1 MDIITTARHFE
12 LTPGLKEHTQK
23 RLEKLERFLGGV
35 EDVHV
40 ILTTEKH
47 RRIAEISL
55 RARGTEIVGRD
66 ETDDMVTSIDRVV
79 DRIERQLKRLHARR
93 RDRGQRRAPKLAIVE
108 ESQATENRLSAAADA
123 ETSAEF
129 DLAVYADEDFAPVV
143 VRGDQYHAEPITV
156 EDAIRIM
163 RERDEDL
170 LLFTNVQ
177 TRRPAMV
184 HLRPDGN
191 YGLVEAN

>member
-35 EDVHV
+35 EEVYV

-47 RRIAEISL
+47 RRIAEVSL

-66 ETDDMVTSIDRVV
+66 ESDDMVTSIDRVV

-93 RDRGQRRAPKLAIVE
+93 RDRGQRRSPKLAIVE
-108 ESQATENRLSAAADA
+108 ESQATESRAAAALDA
-123 ETSAEF
+123 EISAEL
-129 DLAVYADEDFAPVV
+129 DLSSYADEDFAPVV
-143 VRGDQYHAEPITV
+143 VRGNQYHPEPVTV

>member
-12 LTPGLKEHTQK
+12 LTPGLKEHTQR
-23 RLEKLERFLGGV
+23 RLDKLGRLLGGV

-55 RARGTEIVGRD
+55 HARGTEIVGRD
-66 ETDDMVTSIDRVV
+66 ESDDMITSIDRVV
-79 DRIERQLKRLHARR
+79 DRIERQLQRLRARR
-93 RDRGQRRAPKLAIVE
+93 RDRGQRRAPKLAIAE
-108 ESQATENRLSAAADA
+108 ESQATEVRAAAAA
-123 ETSAEF
+123 EAEASAEL
-129 DLAVYADEDFAPVV
+129 DLSVYADEDFAPVV
-143 VRGDQYHAEPITV
+143 VRGDQYHREPITV

-170 LLFTNVQ
+170 LLFTNIQ
-177 TRRPAMV
+177 TRQPAMV

-191 YGLVEAN
+191 YGLVEGN

>member
-23 RLEKLERFLGGV
+23 RLEKLGRFLGGV

-55 RARGTEIVGRD
+55 RARGTEVVGRD
-66 ETDDMVTSIDRVV
+66 ESDDMVTSIDRVV

-93 RDRGQRRAPKLAIVE
+93 RDRARTPKPDLTQPEPAAE
-108 ESQATENRLSAAADA
+108 ALAAAEAEA
-123 ETSAEF
+123 ETEQELDLSLYAE
-129 DLAVYADEDFAPVV
+129 EEFAPVV
-143 VRGDQYHAEPITV
+143 VRGGQYHPVPVTV

-170 LLFTNVQ
+170 MLFVNSQ
-177 TRRPAMV
+177 TGKPAMV

-191 YGLVEAN
+191 YGLVEAT

>member
-35 EDVHV
+35 EEVYV

-66 ETDDMVTSIDRVV
+66 ESDDMVTSIDRVV

-93 RDRGQRRAPKLAIVE
+93 RDRGQRRSPKLAIVE
-108 ESQATENRLSAAADA
+108 ESHATERRAEA
-123 ETSAEF
+123 ETSAEL
-129 DLAVYADEDFAPVV
+129 DLSSYADEDFAPVV
-143 VRGDQYHAEPITV
+143 VRGNQYHPEPVTV

>member
-35 EDVHV
+35 EDVYV

-66 ETDDMVTSIDRVV
+66 ESDDMVTSIDRVV

-93 RDRGQRRAPKLAIVE
+93 RERGQRRSPKLGIVE
-108 ESQATENRLSAAADA
+108 ESHATESRTSAAAEA
-123 ETSAEF
+123 ETSAEL
-129 DLAVYADEDFAPVV
+129 DLSTYADDDFAPVV
-143 VRGDQYHAEPITV
+143 VRGNQYHAEPITV

-170 LLFTNVQ
+170 LLFTNAQ

>member
-12 LTPGLKEHTQK
+12 LTPGLKDHTQK
-23 RLEKLERFLGGV
+23 RLEKLGRLLGGV

-55 RARGTEIVGRD
+55 HARGTEIVGRD
-66 ETDDMVTSIDRVV
+66 ESDDMVTSIDRVV
-79 DRIERQLKRLHARR
+79 DRIERQLRRLRARR
-93 RDRGQRRAPKLAIVE
+93 RDRGQRRGPKLAIVE
-108 ESQATENRLSAAADA
+108 ESQAVEMRATQAAEA
-123 ETSAEF
+123 ETSAEL
-129 DLAVYADEDFAPVV
+129 DLSVYADEDFAPVV
-143 VRGDQYHAEPITV
+143 VRGGQHHREPITV
-156 EDAIRIM
+156 EEAIRIM

-177 TRRPAMV
+177 TQRAAVV
-184 HLRPDGN
+184 HVRPDGN
-191 YGLVEAN
+191 YGLVEAL